1 MMKAVINVKDTYVR
15 NKISSLTFMLS
26 IAIVIYHSD
35 CKRAMH
41 YISMDMLYYIT
52 EFCSAILNFVV
63 PIVVLVFLYCIAFI
77 LKRRASSIY
86 YIINGGRG

>member
-52 EFCSAILNFVV
+52 EFCSAILNFAV
-63 PIVVLVFLYCIAFI
+63 PCFFLISLFI
-77 LKRRASSIY
+77 DFQIFSILL
-86 YIINGGRG
+86 